1 MSGVGEAA
9 ERDVDGAGGPAS
21 GADDGARVAEAEV
34 RPYRLPLADAYRSAR
49 GERTHRE
56 GWLLRLGAL
65 DGTVG
70 WGEAAPLPGRT
81 EDREAAGRGLEAAA
95 GALGGG
101 PAEGDRLR
109 EALPEGSPAAA
120 HALGVALAD
129 MEARR
134 AGESLAVRW
143 ARRFERDDVGADGDS
158 DGAAAGPLDRVPVN
172 ATLPMET
179 PERMAARAREAVDRG
194 FDCLKIKVGDS
205 ATRDLHRL
213 TAVRREV
220 GPEPALRLDANASW
234 SRREARSRL
243 LRLEPYGVEYVEQPL
258 PADDLEG
265 LGLLRAESGTD
276 VRVAADE
283 SASTLRRVRRL
294 AEDGLVDVVVLK
306 PGVLGPPDRTLEAAR
321 VARRHGLEVVVTTCL
336 GAAVER
342 AAALHLASAVGAPL
356 PPCGLATGELLDD
369 DVTPA
374 PSRPEDGMLAVP
386 LDRPG
391 IAVAPRGEP

>member
-1 MSGVGEAA
+1 MSGTAGTDAG
-9 ERDVDGAGGPAS
+9 DGT
-21 GADDGARVAEAEV
+21 RVAGAEL
-34 RPYRLPLADAYRSAR
+34 RPYRLPLAETYRSAR

-56 GWLLRLGAL
+56 GWLLRLEAR

-81 EDREAAGRGLEAAA
+81 EDRDAAGRALEAAA
-95 GALGGG
+95 GALGDG
-101 PAEGDRLR
+101 PAAGGRMR
-109 EALPEGSPAAA
+109 AALPDGAPSAA

-129 MEARR
+129 LEARR
-134 AGESLAVRW
+134 AGEPLAVRW
-143 ARRFERDDVGADGDS
+143 AREFGSDGDATS
-158 DGAAAGPLDRVPVN
+158 APLDAVPVN
-172 ATLPMET
+172 ATLPMES
-179 PERMAARAREAVDRG
+179 PERMAGRAREAVDRG
-194 FDCLKIKVGDS
+194 FECLKIKVGES

-220 GPEPALRLDANASW
+220 GPEPTIRLDANAAW
-234 SRREARSRL
+234 NRREARTRL
-243 LRLEPYGVEYVEQPL
+243 LRLEPYGIEYVEQPL
-258 PADDLEG
+258 PPDDLEG

-283 SASTLRRVRRL
+283 SASTPKRTRRL
-294 AEDGLVDVVVLK
+294 VEEGLVDAVVLK
-306 PGVLGPPDRTLEAAR
+306 PGVLGAPERTLDAAR
-321 VARRHGLEVVVTTCL
+321 AARRHGVQVVVTTCL

-369 DVTPA
+369 DVA
-374 PSRPEDGMLAVP
+374 ASPSRPEGGTMSVP

-391 IAVAPRGEP
+391 SGVAPGGDP

>member
-1 MSGVGEAA
+1 MSGGDGAVGTG
-9 ERDVDGAGGPAS
+9 VDGAGAPAT

-34 RPYRLPLADAYRSAR
+34 QPYRLPLADTYRSAR
-49 GERTHRE
+49 GERSHRE
-56 GWLLRLGAL
+56 GWLLRLEAR

-81 EDREAAGRGLEAAA
+81 EDRDAAGRGLEAAA
-95 GALGGG
+95 GALSGG
-101 PAEGDRLR
+101 PAEGRQLR

-129 MEARR
+129 LEARR
-134 AGESLAVRW
+134 AGEPLAVRW
-143 ARRFERDDVGADGDS
+143 ARRFEADGGPEGDP
-158 DGAAAGPLDRVPVN
+158 AGPLDRVPVN
-172 ATLPMET
+172 ATLPMES

-283 SASTLRRVRRL
+283 CASTLRRVRRL
-294 AEDGLVDVVVLK
+294 AEGGLVDVVVLK

-342 AAALHLASAVGAPL
+342 AAALHLASAVGGPL

-369 DVTPA
+369 DVAPA
-374 PSRPEDGMLAVP
+374 PSRPEDGTLAVP

-391 IAVAPRGEP
+391 SGVAPDGVP